1 MKPRISI
8 IFSWLWILHV
18 SSASSIRPT
27 VYGLLPESYSSISDN
42 VVVIQSNQPVL
53 MTMFGLELDQ
63 ITHIGFATVKKP
75 SNSPCEH
82 ERVTGSFKVVPENA
96 NIATSVITLR
106 ELSRNED
113 AFYLCVRTSSSIN
126 GLLTSTDIAENNST
140 DTSEVW
146 FFTGTE
152 SSDERISLRTT
163 STLMPMWVQVIL
175 IIILFFLSGLF
186 SGLNLGLMSL
196 DKTELKI
203 IESAGASSEKTYAKA
218 IRPVREKGNLL
229 LCTLLLGNVLVN
241 TSLTILMDNLTGSGL
256 YAVIGSTI
264 GITLFGEIMPQAV
277 CSRHGLAIGARTL
290 WLTKL
295 FMLITFPVAFPVSF
309 VLDKILGEEMGQ
321 VYSRE
326 KLGVLIREQNVAGT
340 VATDEMNIITGALA
354 LTTKTVADVMTP
366 LSDAFMLSYSDVL
379 DFHTMLN
386 IYSHG
391 YTRIP
396 VYEGD
401 RRNIRSVLNVK
412 DLAFINTEDKVTVST
427 VCDFYN
433 RSIIVVLD
441 NTNLEAMLKEFR
453 QGRTHM
459 AFVERLVTDGEGD
472 PYRETIGLVTLEDVI
487 EEIIQ
492 AEIVDETDILTDNV
506 HHQPRQV
513 RKRDFHM
520 FRMPDNHRYPRL
532 SPQLKIAAL
541 RHLASNVESFHERYM
556 CYSVLQSFLNA
567 NIVVECV
574 YNPKDDEANIL
585 YRPNQWAN
593 YAILLLQGRA
603 HVQIGNEGL
612 LFEAGPFVMFGEIV
626 LKRVNAMFS
635 ELNEKADPAMCSA
648 RLASE
653 ARFVPDYLLK
663 AVTNL
668 QYLRITPEHY
678 LVARRLSAVIVRL
691 ANSGKSKLSSSQ
703 TDTSSLL
710 IPKLHQL
717 PGLGPVKINSHD
729 MFQNA
734 WDHHVVR
741 LREASV
747 AAAVASTIGEQHNDA
762 VNAHSDDGFSVA
774 CQSSSPPVPSP
785 PEDRAPNSIRIVRP
799 YNCTTPSPNSD
810 DSTIHK
816 RNSLFIPHSG
826 DVLASRPDEIQA
838 FVSHTNELTNSDSD
852 PTRPFRS
859 KARAVRT

>member
-18 SSASSIRPT
+18 SSTSSIKPT

-42 VVVIQSNQPVL
+42 IVVIQSNQPVL

-203 IESAGASSEKTYAKA
+203 IESAGAPSEKTYAKA

-492 AEIVDETDILTDNV
+492 AEIVDE
-506 HHQPRQV
+506 
-513 RKRDFHM
+513 
-520 FRMPDNHRYPRL
+520 L

-567 NIVVECV
+567 NIV
-574 YNPKDDEANIL
+574 
-585 YRPNQWAN
+585 
-593 YAILLLQGRA
+593 GRA

-626 LKRVNAMFS
+626 LKRVNAMFP
-635 ELNEKADPAMCSA
+635 ELSEKADPAMCSA

-691 ANSGKSKLSSSQ
+691 ANSSKSKLSSSQ

-747 AAAVASTIGEQHNDA
+747 AAAVASTIGEQHNDTM
-762 VNAHSDDGFSVA
+762 NAHSDDGFSVA

-785 PEDRAPNSIRIVRP
+785 PQDRAPNSIRIVRP
-799 YNCTTPSPNSD
+799 YNCATPSPNSD